1 MIIYT
6 ANLLKLKEKYKII
19 VSRSVKEK
27 EYIHSSSDRRPPWR
41 EPLTTTSLILSM
53 YCTMNTIKLSRVYIL
68 LLSLD
73 AIGLRV
79 YDLLH
84 NWAFYTNT

>member
-41 EPLTTTSLILSM
+41 ESLTTTSLILSV
-53 YCTMNTIKLSRVYIL
+53 YCTMNTINGKKECSVQGHANCIRCT
-68 LLSLD
+68 
-73 AIGLRV
+73 R
-79 YDLLH
+79 
-84 NWAFYTNT
+84 